1 MKLLLL
7 AGLGSTASAAA
18 YTREQAIDGL
28 RSHVWKATDQVYSW
42 IKANYNGEYQNGLE
56 QVNDDFVKVAFKFC
70 DVNGDGHVT
79 KEELMNAIKKT
90 ESDKRFI
97 TSTDFMVKYEEKY
110 WDFVDHDN
118 DGSLDYT
125 EFKATWSDFAA
136 IQARMNLNLY
146 DKNHNYLLDSDEIVK
161 MMSDGEFSHIS
172 TVKSLNI
179 LAEGFYK
186 LMGIHFTS
194 KERSDLGKIHS
205 DTETDGKPESR
216 SWMEQINFILGHYSY
231 LIQKL

>member
-1 MKLLLL
+1 MFSQLKLLRFKEMKFVLL
-7 AGLGSTASAAA
+7 AGLGSTTSAAA

-42 IKANYNGEYQNGLE
+42 IKANYNGEYQNGLG

-70 DVNGDGHVT
+70 DVDGDEHVT
-79 KEELMNAIKKT
+79 KDELVSAIKKT

-118 DGSLDYT
+118 DGSLDYI

-136 IQARMNLNLY
+136 IQAQMNLNLY
-146 DKNHNYLLDSDEIVK
+146 DKNHNYLLDSVEIIK
-161 MMSDGEFSHIS
+161 MMSDGEF
-172 TVKSLNI
+172 
-179 LAEGFYK
+179 A
-186 LMGIHFTS
+186 HFS
-194 KERSDLGKIHS
+194 CKIIKYFS
-205 DTETDGKPESR
+205 
-216 SWMEQINFILGHYSY
+216 
-231 LIQKL
+231 